1 MKEGSRSES
10 RFGAGGEGADA
21 RRTISRREF
30 LKDTALVAA
39 SVAGVDTLGPLTTKV
54 TKLATALPRSA
65 KDTIVIGWHS
75 EADTLD
81 PSKAWDGW
89 FSRLF
94 VDGLVRFEGGGREI
108 LPALATQWQ
117 ASQDGK
123 EWTFKIRPGVRFQDG
138 APMKAQDIQFSF
150 DRWLNPKN
158 PFYES
163 PCGTAC
169 YFFRAVERVA
179 AIDDYTVKFFLK
191 NLDPAFLPAMLTVYS
206 APVSTEA
213 LKRLGKRGF
222 GTKPVATGSFKVQE
236 WIKGTRRVL
245 ERFDDYWGQRP
256 ILRRLIVKPIPE
268 DAIRVAQLQR
278 GEVDF
283 IIEVPFELIPA
294 IQNDPNLQ
302 LLRANANHVWWIT
315 LNLHEKPLSDK
326 RVRHALNY
334 AVNKE
339 AIVRDLL
346 KGGATVAAGALM
358 KGWAEDPSLRPYPY
372 DPKKAKQLLEAAG
385 YRNGFRTRFWVPES
399 GTGMVAPKAIATV
412 VQAQLRE
419 VGIRVEIE
427 TQEWTS
433 YLNAYS
439 SVGLDSGKRPFGMA
453 EMSWNVHFPDPY
465 LMDSV
470 LVGDFRPPN
479 GFNAGYYNNPE
490 VNRLFKQAAGT
501 LDLNLRKHLYVQAQR
516 IIHEDAPWIF
526 MFHAQ
531 NLVAT
536 RRNIRGY
543 EVSAT
548 PWWLD
553 FNETYVEG

>member
-1 MKEGSRSES
+1 MTKRSDGEDS
-10 RFGAGGEGADA
+10 FGADTEGFDTQ
-21 RRTISRREF
+21 RVISRRKF
-30 LKDTALVAA
+30 LRDSALAA
-39 SVAGVDTLGPLTTKV
+39 AGVAGIGSLSQLTTSV
-54 TKLATALPRSA
+54 PRLAAALPRSA

-94 VDGLVRFEGGGREI
+94 TDGLVRFEGGGGEI
-108 LPALATQWQ
+108 MPALATQWR
-117 ASQDGK
+117 ASPDGK
-123 EWTFKIRPGVRFQDG
+123 EWTFKIRSGVRFQDG
-138 APMKAQDIQFSF
+138 TPMKAQDIQFSF

-169 YFFRAVERVA
+169 YFFRAVEKVTA
-179 AIDDYTVKFFLK
+179 VDDRTVRFNLK

-206 APVSTEA
+206 APVSPEA
-213 LKRLGKRGF
+213 LKRLGNRGF
-222 GTKPVATGSFKVQE
+222 GVKPVATGSFKVQE

-245 ERFDDYWGQRP
+245 ERFDDYWGRRP

-283 IIEVPFELIPA
+283 IIEVPFEFIPT
-294 IQNDPNLQ
+294 IQNDPNLR
-302 LLRANANHVWWIT
+302 LLRADAHHVWWIP
-315 LNLHEKPLSDK
+315 LNLHQKPLTDK

-339 AIVRDLL
+339 AIARSLL
-346 KGGATVAAGALM
+346 KGGVTVAAGAMM
-358 KGWAEDPSLRPYPY
+358 KGWAEDPSLHPYPY
-372 DPKKAKQLLEAAG
+372 DPQKAKQLLAAAG
-385 YRNGFRTRFWVPES
+385 YPNGFRTRFWVPES

-419 VGIRVEIE
+419 VGVIVEIE

-439 SVGLDSGKRPFGMA
+439 SVGLDSGKPPFGMA

-470 LVGDFRPPN
+470 LLGDFRPPK
-479 GFNAGYYNNPE
+479 GFNAGYYNNTE
-490 VNRLFKQAAGT
+490 VNRLFKQAAET
-501 LDLNLRKHLYVQAQR
+501 LDLNVRKRLYFQAQR
-516 IIHEDAPWIF
+516 IIYEDAPWIF

-536 RRNIRGY
+536 RSNIRGY

-553 FNETYVEG
+553 FSKTYVAS